1 MDTLWMPVSEN
12 RLVVPDLGPDET
24 NVVVPAKAG
33 THTAPTPSRKIARV
47 AGGGMSPRLRG
58 DDKVG
63 EAAVSCRGIAK
74 DFDSGGAPLR
84 VLHGIDLDL
93 AGGQMSL
100 LVGPSGCGKTTLIS
114 IIAGILAPT
123 EGEVVVQGENLTRL
137 SDTKKAAFR
146 RRSIGFIF
154 QQYNLLPAL
163 TAAENAA
170 VPLFAAKVP
179 ETKAVK
185 AASEVLERLGMQD
198 QIAKLPRQLSGG
210 QQQRVAIARALVHKP
225 SLIVCDEP
233 TAALDAE
240 SGRNVMEMLK
250 SVAVEPGRAVI
261 VVTHDNRVFHFAD
274 RMVAMEDG
282 RIGKAP
288 VH

>member
-1 MDTLWMPVSEN
+1 MDTLWLPVTEN
-12 RLVVPDLGPDET
+12 RLVVPDLAPAET
-24 NVVVPAKAG
+24 D
-33 THTAPTPSRKIARV
+33 KIEGSSV
-47 AGGGMSPRLRG
+47 SH
-58 DDKVG
+58 
-63 EAAVSCRGIAK
+63 AAVSCRGVVK
-74 DFDSGGAPLR
+74 DFDSGGGSLR

-93 AGGQMSL
+93 ADGQMSL

-123 EGEVVVQGENLTRL
+123 AGEVIVQGENLARL
-137 SDTKKAAFR
+137 SDAKKAAFR
-146 RRSIGFIF
+146 RRAIGFIF

-170 VPLFAAKVP
+170 VPLLAAKVP
-179 ETKAVK
+179 ETRAVK
-185 AASEVLERLGMQD
+185 AAAEVLERLGMQD
-198 QIAKLPRQLSGG
+198 QVAKLPRQLSGG

-240 SGRNVMEMLK
+240 SGRTVMEMLK
-250 SVAVEPGRAVI
+250 TVAVEPGRAVI

-282 RIGKAP
+282 RIGRAP